1 MVLSFEAGLSK
12 TFTSALLGSSRVW
25 TSHAIIITRTGK
37 IRFRIVIMTHVFI
50 LCAFSLCTFY
60 RFPTTSSK
68 VLIVKAFQVSFWW
81 PLIFRFLDAIQTQLN
96 VVAQSCRFNLADLC
110 IKHGNDP
117 VMWDSEPYLVSSLE
131 YVKYHGTNSSTRIN
145 LCLIL
150 RCTSK
155 TA

>member
-1 MVLSFEAGLSK
+1 MA
-12 TFTSALLGSSRVW
+12 
-25 TSHAIIITRTGK
+25 
-37 IRFRIVIMTHVFI
+37 
-50 LCAFSLCTFY
+50 
-60 RFPTTSSK
+60 
-68 VLIVKAFQVSFWW
+68 
-81 PLIFRFLDAIQTQLN
+81 LIFRFLDSIQTQLN

-131 YVKYHGTNSSTRIN
+131 YVKYHGTNSGTRGIN